1 MKSDIN
7 RRAAISGLALLP
19 TLGQM
24 LFSTIIQ
31 AQGTQAAPLA
41 SWNDGPAKQT
51 IIDFVRATTNQ
62 ASPKVVPA
70 IPLLMTTSGRH
81 LLALAARTCAQRSFP
96 CGRMPLARCA
106 SSATG

>member
-41 SWNDGPAKQT
+41 SWPAKQT
-51 IIDFVRATTNQ
+51 IIDFVRATTDQ